1 MKTLQIQKEFVT
13 KIERYK
19 KTSDLFHKV
28 ICDVTEKEV
37 RGHVAIGDACRIY
50 IIDDNDFY
58 LDSTKMINDRCCGIL
73 RDTEKEDGYENAWL
87 TNEMKAVGRGRFNR
101 IENSE
106 TYAYVNEKFLKY
118 FEDPTFKIK
127 HPHEPVLVYEN
138 EVLRGLVLPMKF
150 EEEE

>member
-1 MKTLQIQKEFVT
+1 MKTLQIQKEFIT

-19 KTSDLFHKV
+19 KTTDPTHKAL
-28 ICDVTEKEV
+28 CDVTEKEA
-37 RGHVAIGDACRIY
+37 RGHVAIGDAYRIY
-50 IIDDNDFY
+50 IIDENDFY
-58 LDSTKMINDRCCGIL
+58 LDSTKMINLKYCEIL

-87 TNEMKAVGRGRFNR
+87 TNEMKVVKDKFNR

-118 FEDPTFKIK
+118 FEDATFKIK
-127 HPHEPVLVYEN
+127 HPHSPVLVYEN

-150 EEEE
+150 E